1 MASPFCAAMFCVV
14 NIGLLVFAFQWPMW
28 YVVVE
33 EQSNGGVITQVT
45 SKLGQQQ
52 YVCVCLC
59 ICVEVVSECE

>member
-52 YVCVCLC
+52 YVCISVWKL
-59 ICVEVVSECE
+59 